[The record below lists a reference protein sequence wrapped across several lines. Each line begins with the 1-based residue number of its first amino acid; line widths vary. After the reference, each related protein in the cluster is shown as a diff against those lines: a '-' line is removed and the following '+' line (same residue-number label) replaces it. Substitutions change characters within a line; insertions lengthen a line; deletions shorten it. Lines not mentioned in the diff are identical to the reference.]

1 VPTDVVEE
9 GVGVS
14 MGVFDEGFGVG
25 DGVEDTIG
33 FVELLDILEVDMGIE
48 VLDGVGVWE
57 VTTGGV
63 SKSASTQ

>member
-1 VPTDVVEE
+1 
-9 GVGVS
+9 VGVT
-14 MGVFDEGFGVG
+14 MAVVDEGFGVV
-25 DGVEDTIG
+25 DGYGVDDTIG
-33 FVELLDILEVDMGIE
+33 FVELLDILGVDVGIE